1 MLKHCCGINDVGMM
15 IEKAHTGEFLWV
27 QVQLSLHFEF
37 RSGQGY
43 VE

>member
-1 MLKHCCGINDVGMM
+1 MLKHCRGINDAGMM

-27 QVQLSLHFEF
+27 QVQLSLHCEF
-37 RSGQGY
+37 YSSQGN